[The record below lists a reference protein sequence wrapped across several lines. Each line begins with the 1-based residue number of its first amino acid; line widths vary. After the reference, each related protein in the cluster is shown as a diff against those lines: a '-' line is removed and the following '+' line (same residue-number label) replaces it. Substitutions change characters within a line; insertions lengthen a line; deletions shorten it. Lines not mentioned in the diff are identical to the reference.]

1 MKKHVAIVA
10 IFLVLYGVFV
20 IALMPANWLVGQ
32 IKLPSNVAVAGVEGS
47 IWQTNISQ
55 VKVDD
60 IVINNV
66 ESSLSLWSVF
76 MFDPKLDIRFGDAL
90 ISGPEGQLELS
101 GLLAELTVENANISI
116 AANNITQRLNLPI
129 DVIAHEQLT
138 INVPNFVIGKPICTE
153 LSGNLHWQN
162 AAITALDEKVKLGK
176 LSAKLS
182 CEKGELIAEIDPK
195 NNLGLSYKAQ
205 IKQGGRFSGSGYLT
219 PGQQFPEQLKGA
231 LSFLGKA
238 DKKGRY
244 RLKI

>member
-1 MKKHVAIVA
+1 M
-10 IFLVLYGVFV
+10 
-20 IALMPANWLVGQ
+20 
-32 IKLPSNVAVAGVEGS
+32 
-47 IWQTNISQ
+47 
-55 VKVDD
+55 
-60 IVINNV
+60 
-66 ESSLSLWSVF
+66 
-76 MFDPKLDIRFGDAL
+76 
-90 ISGPEGQLELS
+90 
-101 GLLAELTVENANISI
+101 
-116 AANNITQRLNLPI
+116 PI